1 MRWGFERGEFERSV
15 AVGSYAFGRRVNKS
29 PITSEA
35 YHYCEY
41 AYGRAVGEK
50 ILGYIMPVYA
60 DQQGPVELAMVYGR
74 TVSTGKPM
82 REDRDIASRKAAGD
96 LAARRTG
103 QTKRQAATPM
113 LGGILCGHF
122 WVLVGEFAYFHSFA

>member
-1 MRWGFERGEFERSV
+1 MVSLKGV
-15 AVGSYAFGRRVNKS
+15 
-29 PITSEA
+29 A

-74 TVSTGKPM
+74 TAFVQ
-82 REDRDIASRKAAGD
+82 EN
-96 LAARRTG
+96 
-103 QTKRQAATPM
+103 Q
-113 LGGILCGHF
+113 
-122 WVLVGEFAYFHSFA
+122 